1 MTTAGPLSGI
11 RVLDVSTGYA
21 APITAML
28 LGNYGADVSK
38 VEQPD
43 GGPARTRVPLIC
55 AIETAVGV
63 LAAARIA
70 AVAGVENLSMGGVDL
85 RRGLRAGGGMTPSS
99 TSDHTWWSSPAL
111 PASHRPSTVSI
122 HSSMTTPGCAR
133 RPATR
138 TSSGSSASPPSTPGS
153 CRSCT
158 FFPRPR
164 RTCPGHVRYWRP
176 SMRPGVRRRGCQT
189 GSSSTSRGGAGA
201 APARPCRAPSDGGDG
216 PAGGLVPSASNAQGR
231 GLRDPY
237 CTGRGT

>member
-28 LGNYGADVSK
+28 LGDYGADVSK

-43 GGPARTRVPLIC
+43 GDPARTRVPLIC

-70 AVAGVENLSMGGVDL
+70 AVAGVERLSMGGVDL
-85 RRGLRAGGGMTPSS
+85 RRDLRAGGGMTPPS

-138 TSSGSSASPPSTPGS
+138 MSSGSSASPPSTPGS

-158 FFPRPR
+158 FFTPSKEDLSWARKVLAAFDAAGGAALRLPDGEFVDKPWRSGRSACSTLPSAQRRRRRAGRRPSSISLKRPR
-164 RTCPGHVRYWRP
+164 KGF
-176 SMRPGVRRRGCQT
+176 
-189 GSSSTSRGGAGA
+189 A
-201 APARPCRAPSDGGDG
+201 
-216 PAGGLVPSASNAQGR
+216 
-231 GLRDPY
+231 
-237 CTGRGT
+237 